1 MDDSPQ
7 SKPLLLPGAMQLLPC
22 LQGLLHGRAPDC
34 IMCMHC
40 PSSCKRVTG
49 QQGCRHVPC
58 LHDRL
63 VEDVPNEQQRPPLC
77 PSACRGM
84 LGRSLLH
91 GRRAATHA
99 ANLHQASLPGMER
112 LAMPG
117 TTQPFRLS
125 MELVQRDSRRSGSMC
140 AIPEP
145 A

>member
-77 PSACRGM
+77 PSACRGDAGA
-84 LGRSLLH
+84 LFTAWQAGSH
-91 GRRAATHA
+91 SCSKPSPSQPPWYGAFGHA
-99 ANLHQASLPGMER
+99 WHNTAFPFVYGACAEGQQALRQHVCNP
-112 LAMPG
+112 
-117 TTQPFRLS
+117 
-125 MELVQRDSRRSGSMC
+125 
-140 AIPEP
+140 
-145 A
+145 